1 MGIKNLIIAHAAAST
16 FAWTSDDCVAATQL
30 TGQPTTWIDF
40 AITSMI
46 CVAVCI
52 SVGILSNC
60 IKGIIKKNR
69 DKEKEKPETDE
80 QEAKKQ
86 AWLETKDRY
95 DAAWR
100 FVNMCWKIQHP
111 DPIKD
116 KDGNLVTVDNT
127 TELTP
132 KDEERYA
139 EAWNVVR
146 DYISARPA
154 EPEKANK

>member
-1 MGIKNLIIAHAAAST
+1 MNLIIALAAAST
-16 FAWTSDDCVAATQL
+16 FAWTSNDCAAATQL

-52 SVGILSNC
+52 SVCILSNC
-60 IKGIIKKNR
+60 IKDIVKKNS
-69 DKEKEKPETDE
+69 DKEKVTPETDE

-86 AWLETKDRY
+86 AWIETKDRY
-95 DAAWR
+95 EAAWR

-111 DPIKD
+111 DPVKD
-116 KDGNLVTVDNT
+116 KDGNQVVFCDAP
-127 TELTP
+127 ELTDDD
-132 KDEERYA
+132 KKRY
-139 EAWNVVR
+139 EQAWNVVR

-154 EPEKANK
+154 EQEKANK